1 MQPDHCAM
9 HRHAF
14 LLVGL
19 LALPLLPAAPAAAK
33 DKPHLSVTIDVASLG
48 APPDEAAGP
57 ADLAAVLSAQ
67 ESRNPARQESAVQD
81 ARQTLA
87 RFLEGMGA
95 PVDKDE
101 LKKARRLFKDAMEVL
116 EAALAPVKERFD
128 RPRPFRAS
136 DEVRPCPVRLPRS
149 SSFPSTH
156 AATGTLFAALLAHV
170 APERR
175 ALLEERG
182 LDYGWSRVVCGF
194 HYPSDV
200 EAGRAG
206 GRLVAAA
213 LLKDPVFVARLDATA
228 PRLRKALGL

>member
-1 MQPDHCAM
+1 M

-14 LLVGL
+14 LLAGL
-19 LALPLLPAAPAAAK
+19 LALSVMPSASSLAK
-33 DKPHLSVTIDVASLG
+33 DKPHLSVAIDSASLG
-48 APPDEAAGP
+48 APPNEAVAP

-67 ESRNPARQESAVQD
+67 QAQNPAREESAVQD
-81 ARQTLA
+81 ARQTLT

-95 PVDKDE
+95 TVDKDE
-101 LKKARRLFKDAMEVL
+101 LKKARQLFKDATEAL

-136 DEVRPCPVRLPRS
+136 EEVKPCPVRLPRS

-170 APERR
+170 APERK
-175 ALLEERG
+175 AALEERG

-200 EAGRAG
+200 EAGREG

-213 LLKDPVFVARLDATA
+213 LLKDPVFVARLDAAA
-228 PRLRKALGL
+228 PQLRKALGL